1 MRLTRYGGIIHRLG
15 RSRDIHPVC
24 GVELDYDYFYC
35 KTAALE
41 IVAEL
46 MEAAV
51 STISA
56 NMIPTL
62 VVYIEST

>member
-1 MRLTRYGGIIHRLG
+1 MG

-62 VVYIEST
+62 VVYIVST